1 VLPQAFVVS
10 DELQAELLKRESI
23 IINSL
28 LKQVSGVGPPTIRKF
43 FAGGMNTLQSFYKA
57 NITDVAVIGGI
68 KSEMAAEVLNQ
79 FRIYQAYQQQFIGS
93 TQTYRERLDML
104 CTELRQQQELFR
116 QATLGDWYANN
127 GMESE
132 EKKQARR
139 QRQQV
144 MWKINMTL
152 AEEGSD
158 ESLNLIQDLRQLVFE
173 RRLDRLEDFLKTM
186 KD

>member
-1 VLPQAFVVS
+1 
-10 DELQAELLKRESI
+10 
-23 IINSL
+23 
-28 LKQVSGVGPPTIRKF
+28 
-43 FAGGMNTLQSFYKA
+43 
-57 NITDVAVIGGI
+57 
-68 KSEMAAEVLNQ
+68 
-79 FRIYQAYQQQFIGS
+79 
-93 TQTYRERLDML
+93 
-104 CTELRQQQELFR
+104 
-116 QATLGDWYANN
+116 
-127 GMESE
+127 MESE